1 MQKIQNNNKRQIV
14 TQETGGKKIQPD
26 KESEN
31 QVGRDNTIDS
41 KG

>member
-14 TQETGGKKIQPD
+14 TQETSGNKIQPD

-31 QVGRDNTIDS
+31 QVGRDDTIDL